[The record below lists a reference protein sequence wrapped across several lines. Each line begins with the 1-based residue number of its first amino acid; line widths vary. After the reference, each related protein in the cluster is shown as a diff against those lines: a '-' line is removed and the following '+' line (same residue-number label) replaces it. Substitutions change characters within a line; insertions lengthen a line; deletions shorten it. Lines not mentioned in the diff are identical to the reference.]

1 MGPLRSLSCRV
12 FLELFSGSGHM
23 ASRMSSLGGAVL
35 MWDISFGPAYDL
47 SRKKVQ
53 QLVRGWILAGMVW
66 AVHMGTPCTTFCRFF
81 VIFNRRCSRTTQR
94 PEGDGT
100 FDREVEGNKFL
111 DVSCRIINVAMQ
123 NKVWWTL
130 F

>member
-47 SRKKVQ
+47 SKKKVQ

-66 AVHMGTPCTTFCRFF
+66 AVHMGTPCTTYS
-81 VIFNRRCSRTTQR
+81 IARRPAVRSVYLR
-94 PEGDGT
+94 PCHPLPPGPKEGRRSQHPHPVFGGDPAAVPAHG
-100 FDREVEGNKFL
+100 RPVQ
-111 DVSCRIINVAMQ
+111 S
-123 NKVWWTL
+123 
-130 F
+130 